1 MKPRT
6 CIKQVPTCPKIY
18 TLHPT
23 PYTLHP
29 TPYTLHLTPCIQ
41 MFDFETTLSGI
52 EYKIRKLVDENNGLR
67 AEIARLTESNEEL
80 GETIKNQEKTIN
92 KQKEETNIL
101 KLRNTLVQKGDSA
114 EIKLKINQLIRNI
127 DKSLSLLTQIN
138 D

>member
-1 MKPRT
+1 
-6 CIKQVPTCPKIY
+6 
-18 TLHPT
+18 
-23 PYTLHP
+23 
-29 TPYTLHLTPCIQ
+29 

-80 GETIKNQEKTIN
+80 RETIKNQEETIN

>member
-1 MKPRT
+1 
-6 CIKQVPTCPKIY
+6 
-18 TLHPT
+18 
-23 PYTLHP
+23 
-29 TPYTLHLTPCIQ
+29 

-52 EYKIRKLVDENNGLR
+52 EYKVRQLIEDNNRLKDKVL
-67 AEIARLTESNEEL
+67 ELTEANEEL
-80 GETIKNQEKTIN
+80 NEYIKNKDN
-92 KQKEETNIL
+92 KIKELIEETQIL